1 MTDKYLINC
10 QHGGDDL
17 EKATVAMIVAGAASA
32 MDGETAVFMTGESV
46 RTATKGGVDGL
57 AVEKYPSLTELLE
70 AYAENGGQLWVCPAC
85 AGARGIGAED
95 LIANAESAGA
105 ARTIGFINDGAKVIM

>member
-32 MDGETAVFMTGESV
+32 MDGDTAWAEGISRRKMRETGH
-46 RTATKGGVDGL
+46 R
-57 AVEKYPSLTELLE
+57 
-70 AYAENGGQLWVCPAC
+70 PANV
-85 AGARGIGAED
+85 A
-95 LIANAESAGA
+95 S
-105 ARTIGFINDGAKVIM
+105 